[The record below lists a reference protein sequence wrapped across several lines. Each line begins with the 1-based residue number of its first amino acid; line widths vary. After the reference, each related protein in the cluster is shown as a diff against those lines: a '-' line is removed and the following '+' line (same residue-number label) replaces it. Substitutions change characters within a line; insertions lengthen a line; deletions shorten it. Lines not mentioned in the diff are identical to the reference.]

1 MQNTKQQILIMLEKI
16 TNEKALQKIF
26 RIVHFYFIKD
36 L

>member
-1 MQNTKQQILIMLEKI
+1 MQNTKRQILKMLENINDK
-16 TNEKALQKIF
+16 KALQKIF

>member
-1 MQNTKQQILIMLEKI
+1 MQNTKQQIIRMLEKI
-16 TNEKALQKIF
+16 NDKKALQKIF